1 VSCSLVARC
10 LGRVSSIIPKQHG
23 AISATNQ
30 ALSPPPLLAEA
41 SLDKGPK
48 PEVQAF
54 QSAPAVP
61 PGLPKIAGGVTLKE
75 EPTTVTGLTGKGPVD
90 SIASGNVSAGK
101 RKVGA
106 AGGEGS
112 LASLWGKAPNQSSKP
127 SAPKSSGPVKPITTA
142 GDADRGIRAME
153 ASVSEASSDDDV
165 SGFAQRRGGQL
176 MRSAGRKRQIVLDED
191 EEMSAKEEENPDSI
205 ECEEVVSLASPPSKS
220 SPSVVAEEK
229 SKENTKAKVH
239 LSGPLTAAI
248 DKERKISWNEKHA
261 DGPEKV
267 EGVLEPSC
275 AQPVENQIL
284 HEGKAEPSSVV
295 SDKAPSGPKRK
306 KVLRTRIDN
315 RGREGIDQ
323 TNIDSGLPLIK
334 F

>member
-1 VSCSLVARC
+1 

-41 SLDKGPK
+41 SLDNKGPK

-61 PGLPKIAGGVTLKE
+61 LGLPKIAGGVTLKE

-90 SIASGNVSAGK
+90 NIASGNVSAGK

-142 GDADRGIRAME
+142 GM
-153 ASVSEASSDDDV
+153 
-165 SGFAQRRGGQL
+165 SGRLFL
-176 MRSAGRKRQIVLDED
+176 
-191 EEMSAKEEENPDSI
+191 
-205 ECEEVVSLASPPSKS
+205 
-220 SPSVVAEEK
+220 
-229 SKENTKAKVH
+229 
-239 LSGPLTAAI
+239 
-248 DKERKISWNEKHA
+248 
-261 DGPEKV
+261 
-267 EGVLEPSC
+267 
-275 AQPVENQIL
+275 
-284 HEGKAEPSSVV
+284 
-295 SDKAPSGPKRK
+295 
-306 KVLRTRIDN
+306 
-315 RGREGIDQ
+315 
-323 TNIDSGLPLIK
+323 
-334 F
+334 

>member
-1 VSCSLVARC
+1 
-10 LGRVSSIIPKQHG
+10 
-23 AISATNQ
+23 
-30 ALSPPPLLAEA
+30 
-41 SLDKGPK
+41 
-48 PEVQAF
+48 
-54 QSAPAVP
+54 
-61 PGLPKIAGGVTLKE
+61 
-75 EPTTVTGLTGKGPVD
+75 
-90 SIASGNVSAGK
+90 
-101 RKVGA
+101 
-106 AGGEGS
+106 
-112 LASLWGKAPNQSSKP
+112 
-127 SAPKSSGPVKPITTA
+127 
-142 GDADRGIRAME
+142 ME

-165 SGFAQRRGGQL
+165 SGFAQRRGGQV

-220 SPSVVAEEK
+220 SSSVVAEEK

-239 LSGPLTAAI
+239 LPGPLTAAI
-248 DKERKISWNEKHA
+248 DKEKKISWNEKHA

-267 EGVLEPSC
+267 EGLLEPSC

-323 TNIDSGLPLIK
+323 TSIDSGLPLIK